1 MDLAA
6 QADHSGSTRHLDQK
20 ALNPG
25 HPAEAPKRRHGVDF
39 LEKRVHPKPFSRAA
53 TALNTTHIAAKDLNG
68 GKLNQAN
75 QGDDPFGSNCFLS
88 PSSQVLSAL

>member
-39 LEKRVHPKPFSRAA
+39 LEKRVHPKPF
-53 TALNTTHIAAKDLNG
+53 G
-68 GKLNQAN
+68 GPQL
-75 QGDDPFGSNCFLS
+75 
-88 PSSQVLSAL
+88 PSMRRILRLRI